1 MTSGKAAFVMA
12 ASNVPLV
19 GATEASASGGV
30 GGTEP
35 SAPIRPIG
43 APVAST
49 EGRPVE
55 NLYGEYAGQTHESH
69 GKDLCARMRQS
80 LSGAVLRRTSVRR
93 GRSVKCR
100 RGSLT

>member
-1 MTSGKAAFVMA
+1 MTSDKAAFVVA
-12 ASNVPLV
+12 ASNPLV

-43 APVAST
+43 ASVAST

-80 LSGAVLRRTSVRR
+80 LSCAVLRRTSVRR